1 MKTAPRLFY
10 CVSAGAGA
18 AQGHGMGR
26 AAQARGGAAQ
36 AITVPDPR
44 RKRILPGGIEGSY
57 PHGLTGNSKV
67 KSTT

>member
-1 MKTAPRLFY
+1 MPRMKTDPRLFY

-26 AAQARGGAAQ
+26 AAQARNSAAK
-36 AITVPDPR
+36 AITVPGPR

-57 PHGLTGNSKV
+57 SHSLTGNLG
-67 KSTT
+67 